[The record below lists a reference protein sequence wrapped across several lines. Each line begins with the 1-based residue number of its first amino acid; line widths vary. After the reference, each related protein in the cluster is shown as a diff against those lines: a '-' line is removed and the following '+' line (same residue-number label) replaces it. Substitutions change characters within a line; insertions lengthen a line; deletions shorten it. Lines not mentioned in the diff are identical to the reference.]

1 MVKDGE
7 PWFVGKDVAEAL
19 GYANT
24 MDALAKHVDEDDNNI
39 ANRDVMSGYGQTVKW
54 SNIFSNTQL
63 LEIKKLRD

>member
-39 ANRDVMSGYGQTVKW
+39 ANRDVMSGYGQTVKHFLVIP
-54 SNIFSNTQL
+54 NY
-63 LEIKKLRD
+63 